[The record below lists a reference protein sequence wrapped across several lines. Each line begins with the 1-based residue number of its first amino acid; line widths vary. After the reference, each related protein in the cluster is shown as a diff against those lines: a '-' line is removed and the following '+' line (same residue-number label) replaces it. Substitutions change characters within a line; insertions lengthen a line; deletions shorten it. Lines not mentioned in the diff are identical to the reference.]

1 MPPAIPVPLPKSNVV
16 KSIRAVLVVS
26 HAVLRVFMVLPENM
40 ANRVG
45 TGDEIQIQETR
56 PEGSREES
64 LQR

>member
-1 MPPAIPVPLPKSNVV
+1 MPPAIPVPLPKLNVV

-26 HAVLRVFMVLPENM
+26 QVALRVFMVLPENM

-45 TGDEIQIQETR
+45 IGDKIQMWETR

>member
-1 MPPAIPVPLPKSNVV
+1 MPPAIPAPLPKSNVV

-26 HAVLRVFMVLPENM
+26 QTVLRVFMALPENM

-45 TGDEIQIQETR
+45 IGDEIQMQETR

-64 LQR
+64 PQR